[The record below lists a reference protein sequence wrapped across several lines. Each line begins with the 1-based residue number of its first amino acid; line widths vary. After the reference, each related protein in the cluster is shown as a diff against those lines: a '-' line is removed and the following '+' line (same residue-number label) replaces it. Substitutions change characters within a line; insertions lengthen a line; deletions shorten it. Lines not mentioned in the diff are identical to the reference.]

1 MSVAMFELKRIVLWL
16 FVLLAPGGL
25 FLLPLLILDAGKSA
39 FWKART
45 RRA

>member
-1 MSVAMFELKRIVLWL
+1 MSAAMFEIKRIVLWL
-16 FVLLAPGGL
+16 FVLIAPGGL

-39 FWKART
+39 FWKVGT